1 MTERDANTMYSV
13 DTPKSEAEAGEPMPP
28 VHKCTMDGVKHL
40 WLIVPDHPSADGMI
54 QLSEEQM
61 RAAVEFYDRSSLS
74 SLSLGSGAVNTVKV
88 QEDQAVDPYDSTR
101 DGDDD
106 NAGYRHYYAD
116 AREAGASTGA
126 VLLSCAVGNEVDAVA
141 LAVLLLTRHHT
152 RFDSDSDSD
161 SHSRGH
167 HDHRYQR
174 AAAARGL
181 RVGARDIGPY
191 TAYQTSQIID
201 HDPRVSHV
209 WKGLLEWQD
218 VERVQA
224 ALVSCAY

>member
-1 MTERDANTMYSV
+1 MTERDANTMYPV
-13 DTPKSEAEAGEPMPP
+13 DTPKSEAEAEEPIPP

-40 WLIVPDHPSADGMI
+40 WLIVPDRPSVDGMV
-54 QLSEEQM
+54 QLTEEQM

-74 SLSLGSGAVNTVKV
+74 SLSLDAGAASTGKVK
-88 QEDQAVDPYDSTR
+88 EDQAVDPYDSTR
-101 DGDDD
+101 DGEDD

-116 AREAGASTGA
+116 AREAEAGAGT
-126 VLLSCAVGNEVDAVA
+126 VLLSCADGNEVDAVA
-141 LAVLLLTRHHT
+141 LAVLLLTRHYS
-152 RFDSDSDSD
+152 RFDSDSD
-161 SHSRGH
+161 SHSRGCR
-167 HDHRYQR
+167 DHRYRR

-181 RVGARDIGPY
+181 RVGARDTGPY
-191 TAYQTSQIID
+191 TAYQTLQVID